1 LKGVAVH
8 FGGTFFTVTVS
19 RYEFRVLSRNSQP
32 VTCNN
37 IMTNQVKGILYTL
50 ITVLLWGV
58 LAIALKIAS
67 KEIDSPTIVWF
78 RFSLAFSGMLVWLLI
93 QNPKELKIL
102 YQPSWLIVISSLAL
116 AWNYIGFMLGI
127 QYTSPSNAQVAIQSG
142 PVLLA
147 VFGIFFFKEK
157 ISRIQ
162 IIGFILAILGF
173 WIFYQQ
179 HVGAV
184 PEGLEVQY
192 TKGMLI
198 TLTGAVAWAIYAAL
212 QKKLVLDYSVSTLN
226 VFIFGLPVLIYLPF
240 VDFASL
246 VHLSIGY
253 WALLVFLGANTLI
266 SYACLSLALKYLE
279 AGKVSIII
287 VLNPII
293 TFILMGILTWMQVSW
308 IDGEHFSVLSIAG
321 ALIALAGAILVVRK
335 KKK

>member
-1 LKGVAVH
+1 M
-8 FGGTFFTVTVS
+8 S
-19 RYEFRVLSRNSQP
+19 
-32 VTCNN
+32 
-37 IMTNQVKGILYTL
+37 NQAKGIIYTL
-50 ITVLLWGV
+50 ITVLMWGV

-67 KEIDSPTIVWF
+67 NEIDSPTIVWF
-78 RFSLAFSGMLVWLLI
+78 RFSLAFSGMFIWMAVS
-93 QNPKELKIL
+93 NPKELKIL
-102 YQPSWLIVISSLAL
+102 YKPSWLIVISSLAL

-162 IIGFILAILGF
+162 IAGFLLTIVGF

-184 PEGLEVQY
+184 PAGQESQY

-212 QKKLVLDYSVSTLN
+212 QKKLVLNYSVGTLN
-226 VFIFGLPVLIYLPF
+226 VFIFGLPVLVYLPF
-240 VDFASL
+240 VNFASL
-246 VHLSIGY
+246 AHLSFGY

-266 SYACLSLALKYLE
+266 SYGCLSLALKYLE
-279 AGKVSIII
+279 AGKVSVII

-293 TFILMGILTWMQVSW
+293 TFILMGILTWMQVTW
-308 IDGEHFSVLSIAG
+308 IDGEHFSVLSIVG
-321 ALIALAGAILVVRK
+321 ALVALAGAILVVRK
-335 KKK
+335 KAKIKAI

>member
-1 LKGVAVH
+1 M
-8 FGGTFFTVTVS
+8 S
-19 RYEFRVLSRNSQP
+19 
-32 VTCNN
+32 
-37 IMTNQVKGILYTL
+37 NQAKGILYTL
-50 ITVLLWGV
+50 ITVLMWGV
-58 LAIALKIAS
+58 LAIALKVAS

-78 RFSLAFSGMLVWLLI
+78 RFSLAFSGMFVWMAVS
-93 QNPKELKIL
+93 NPKELKIL
-102 YQPSWLIVISSLAL
+102 YKPSWLIVISSLAL

-162 IIGFILAILGF
+162 IVGFLLTIVGF

-184 PEGLEVQY
+184 PAGQEGQY

-198 TLTGAVAWAIYAAL
+198 TLTGAVAWAIYAIL
-212 QKKLVLDYSVSTLN
+212 QKKLVLSYSVGTLN
-226 VFIFGLPVLIYLPF
+226 VFIFGLPVLLYLPF
-240 VDFASL
+240 VDFANLAHISF
-246 VHLSIGY
+246 GY

-266 SYACLSLALKYLE
+266 SYGCLSLALKYLE
-279 AGKVSIII
+279 AGKVSVII

-293 TFILMGILTWMQVSW
+293 TFILMGVLTWMQVTW
-308 IDGEHFSVLSIAG
+308 IDGEHFSVLSIVG
-321 ALIALAGAILVVRK
+321 ALVALAGAILVVRK
-335 KKK
+335 KKNPKAI

>member
-1 LKGVAVH
+1 
-8 FGGTFFTVTVS
+8 
-19 RYEFRVLSRNSQP
+19 
-32 VTCNN
+32 
-37 IMTNQVKGILYTL
+37 M
-50 ITVLLWGV
+50 WGV
-58 LAIALKIAS
+58 LAIALKVAS
-67 KEIDSPTIVWF
+67 QEIDSPTIVWF
-78 RFSLAFSGMLVWLLI
+78 RFSLAFSGMFVWMAVSS
-93 QNPKELKIL
+93 PKELKIL
-102 YQPSWLIVISSLAL
+102 YKPSWLIVISSLAL

-162 IIGFILAILGF
+162 IVGFLLTIIGF

-184 PEGLEVQY
+184 PAGQEGQY

-198 TLTGAVAWAIYAAL
+198 TLTGAVAWAIYSIL
-212 QKKLVLDYSVSTLN
+212 QKKLVVSYSVGTLN
-226 VFIFGLPVLIYLPF
+226 VFIFGLPVLLYLPF

-246 VHLSIGY
+246 AHLSFGY

-266 SYACLSLALKYLE
+266 SYGCLSLALKYLE
-279 AGKVSIII
+279 AGKVSVII

-293 TFILMGILTWMQVSW
+293 TFILMGVLTWMQVAW
-308 IDGEHFSVLSIAG
+308 IDGEHFSVLSIVG

-335 KKK
+335 KKS

>member
-1 LKGVAVH
+1 
-8 FGGTFFTVTVS
+8 
-19 RYEFRVLSRNSQP
+19 
-32 VTCNN
+32 
-37 IMTNQVKGILYTL
+37 MTNQAKGILYTL

-67 KEIDSPTIVWF
+67 KVIDSPTIVWF
-78 RFSLAFSGMLVWLLI
+78 RFSLAFSGMLIWLLI

-184 PEGLEVQY
+184 PEGQEGQY
-192 TKGMLI
+192 TKGMLL
-198 TLTGAVAWAIYAAL
+198 TLTGAVTWAIYAAL
-212 QKKLVLDYSVSTLN
+212 QKKLVLNYSVSTLN

-240 VDFASL
+240 VNFASL
-246 VHLSIGY
+246 AHLSFGY

-293 TFILMGILTWMQVSW
+293 TFVIMGILTWMQVDW
-308 IDGEHFSVLSIAG
+308 IDGEHFSVLSILG
-321 ALIALAGAILVVRK
+321 ALVALTGAILVVRK
-335 KKK
+335 KKTLKKA

>member
-1 LKGVAVH
+1 M
-8 FGGTFFTVTVS
+8 S
-19 RYEFRVLSRNSQP
+19 
-32 VTCNN
+32 
-37 IMTNQVKGILYTL
+37 NQAKGILYTL
-50 ITVLLWGV
+50 ITVLMWGV
-58 LAIALKIAS
+58 LAIALKVAS

-78 RFSLAFSGMLVWLLI
+78 RFSLAFSGMFVWMAVS
-93 QNPKELKIL
+93 NPKELKIL
-102 YQPSWLIVISSLAL
+102 YKPSWLIVISSLAL

-162 IIGFILAILGF
+162 IVGFLLTIIGF

-184 PEGLEVQY
+184 PAGQEGQY

-198 TLTGAVAWAIYAAL
+198 TLTGAVAWAIYAIL
-212 QKKLVLDYSVSTLN
+212 QKKLVLSYSVGTLN
-226 VFIFGLPVLIYLPF
+226 VFIFGLPILLYLPF
-240 VDFASL
+240 VDFANLAHVSF
-246 VHLSIGY
+246 GY

-266 SYACLSLALKYLE
+266 SYGCLSLALKYLE
-279 AGKVSIII
+279 AGKVSVII

-293 TFILMGILTWMQVSW
+293 TFVLMGVLTWMQVAW
-308 IDGEHFSVLSIAG
+308 IDGEHFSVLSIVG

-335 KKK
+335 KKNPKVI

>member
-1 LKGVAVH
+1 M
-8 FGGTFFTVTVS
+8 S
-19 RYEFRVLSRNSQP
+19 
-32 VTCNN
+32 
-37 IMTNQVKGILYTL
+37 NQAKGILYTL
-50 ITVLLWGV
+50 ITVLMWGV

-67 KEIDSPTIVWF
+67 NEIDSPTIVWF
-78 RFSLAFSGMLVWLLI
+78 RFSLAFSGMFVWMAVS
-93 QNPKELKIL
+93 NPKELKIL
-102 YQPSWLIVISSLAL
+102 YKPSWLIVISSLAL

-162 IIGFILAILGF
+162 IIGFLLTIVGF

-184 PEGLEVQY
+184 PAGQEGQY

-198 TLTGAVAWAIYAAL
+198 TLTGAVAWAIYAIL
-212 QKKLVLDYSVSTLN
+212 QKKLVLSYSVGTLN
-226 VFIFGLPVLIYLPF
+226 VFIFGLPVLLYLPF

-246 VHLSIGY
+246 AHLSFGY

-266 SYACLSLALKYLE
+266 SYGCLSLALKYLE
-279 AGKVSIII
+279 AGKVSVII

-293 TFILMGILTWMQVSW
+293 TFILMGVLTWMQVTW
-308 IDGEHFSVLSIAG
+308 IDGEHFSVLSLVG
-321 ALIALAGAILVVRK
+321 ALVALAGAILVVRK
-335 KKK
+335 KTKPKVI